1 MLLEDLRHWAVE
13 EECFPYLKRRPEG
26 AGVWAESSE
35 KAQIDANV
43 MLFGLLERNAR
54 LK

>member
-1 MLLEDLRHWAVE
+1 MLLEDLRHWAVD
-13 EECFPYLKRRPEG
+13 EECFPYLKRRHGE

-35 KAQIDANV
+35 KAQINANV
-43 MLFGLLERNAR
+43 ILFGLLERNAW

>member
-13 EECFPYLKRRPEG
+13 EECFPYLKRRHGG
-26 AGVWAESSE
+26 AGVWAGSSE
-35 KAQIDANV
+35 KAQINAKV
-43 MLFGLLERNAR
+43 ILFGLLERNVR